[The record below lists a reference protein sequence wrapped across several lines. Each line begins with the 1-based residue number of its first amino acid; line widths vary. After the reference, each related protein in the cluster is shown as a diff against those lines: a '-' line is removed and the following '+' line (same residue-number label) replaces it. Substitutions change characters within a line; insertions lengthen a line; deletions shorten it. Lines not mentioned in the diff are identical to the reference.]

1 MRNFIYRCPVTNLN
15 VQGSAD
21 HRDAEIESVVPQTCL
36 ACGQLHLVDPR
47 TGQLV
52 SEKVHTGDTLQH

>member
-21 HRDAEIESVVPQTCL
+21 DGDTEIESVVFQTCL
-36 ACGQLHLVDPR
+36 ACGQVHLVDPS
-47 TGQLV
+47 TGKLV
-52 SEKVHTGDTLQH
+52 SEKFHSGENL

>member
-1 MRNFIYRCPVTNLN
+1 MRNFIYRFPVTDLN

-21 HRDAEIESVVPQTCL
+21 DRDTESEAVVPQTCL
-36 ACGQLHLVDPR
+36 ACGEVHLVDPG

-52 SEKVHTGDTLQH
+52 SEKFHPGENLQH

>member
-1 MRNFIYRCPVTNLN
+1 MRNFIYRCPVTTLN

-21 HRDAEIESVVPQTCL
+21 DGDTESEVVVPQTCL
-36 ACGQLHLVDPR
+36 ACGQVHLVDPR

-52 SEKVHTGDTLQH
+52 PEKFHSGENL